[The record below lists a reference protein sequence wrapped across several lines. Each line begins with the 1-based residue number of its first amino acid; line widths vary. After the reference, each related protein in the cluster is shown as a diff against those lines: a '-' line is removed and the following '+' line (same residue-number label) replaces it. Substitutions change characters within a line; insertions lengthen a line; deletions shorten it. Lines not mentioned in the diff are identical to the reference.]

1 MAILRGGTRIFG
13 QDIRIGIP
21 RDKSLVNVAGDK
33 RLQRRPGNPGSTIGQ
48 FQAKINEGEGV
59 ARPNRFLVRFWLN
72 KNLKLGAFGQDI
84 QGGPPPAQRKA
95 IAPATSQIKQDN
107 KKC

>member
-33 RLQRRPGNPGSTIGQ
+33 RLKRRPGNPESTVGQ
-48 FQAKINEGEGV
+48 FISQISMGEGV
-59 ARPNRFLVRFWLN
+59 ARPNRYLVRFWLN
-72 KNLKLGAFGQDI
+72 RKIKLGSFGRETSSSEGDHRR
-84 QGGPPPAQRKA
+84 QRTEFLF
-95 IAPATSQIKQDN
+95 PT
-107 KKC
+107 

>member
-33 RLQRRPGNPGSTIGQ
+33 RLKRRPGNIGSTIGQ

-59 ARPNRFLVRFWLN
+59 ARPNRFLDRFWKILT
-72 KNLKLGAFGQDI
+72 I
-84 QGGPPPAQRKA
+84 
-95 IAPATSQIKQDN
+95 
-107 KKC
+107 